1 MSMPYATGGVMQPLV
16 RRLLEQL
23 REPTLPP
30 PHRSIAP
37 RPWRY
42 YAAYWTRSHG
52 RGERS

>member
-1 MSMPYATGGVMQPLV
+1 MSMPHATGTVMHPLV

-42 YAAYWTRSHG
+42 YATYWTRSHG
-52 RGERS
+52 RGVRS